1 MSMKTVFNITN
12 YKIKPEEILELLRK
26 LKTSCGLGFPLQSA
40 TWLAGFPPKHSLTLY
55 LLHIY
60 TFLAYKYQSWLT
72 FCNITHLY
80 SQLVLI
86 HLTQYNRK
94 PHTKQICQII
104 SFSSNLNAPTKKNQ
118 KTNTN
123 QQTYMVYMAYL
134 YRYLE
139 K

>member
-1 MSMKTVFNITN
+1 MADPNSN
-12 YKIKPEEILELLRK
+12 P
-26 LKTSCGLGFPLQSA
+26 
-40 TWLAGFPPKHSLTLY
+40 
-55 LLHIY
+55 
-60 TFLAYKYQSWLT
+60 

-94 PHTKQICQII
+94 PRTKQICQII